1 MIDLLQIRP
10 EDNVAVALKFLKQGT
25 KAVLPPQTMTV
36 AEDIPAGH
44 KMALRP
50 IAVGAKVIKY
60 GSSIGAATQP
70 IRRGAWVHTHNLRT
84 RLQADLNYTYEPVE
98 FPPPAVREE
107 RSFAGYRRADGSVGI
122 RNELWIIPTVGCIN
136 GQCEK
141 IASLAREKFKTEI
154 ETGRIDGV
162 YAFPHPY
169 GCSQLGVD
177 LASTQKILAG
187 LVKHPNAGGVLV
199 VGLGCE
205 NNQLSEFKELCYDH
219 RPPAASDNDRLR
231 FLFMQEVEEE
241 IDTGLALLTE
251 LKDYA
256 SSYRREAVPVSA
268 LKLGLKCGGSDGFS
282 GITGNPL
289 VGRVTDL
296 LLAAGGTG
304 VLTEV
309 PEMFGAETLLMNR
322 ACDQRVFKR
331 IVELIDGFK
340 AYFLRNGQDIYENPS
355 PGNKA
360 GGITTLEEK
369 SLGCTEKGGAGMIV
383 DVLDYGNRLRVPGL
397 NLLAGPGNDLVSTTA
412 LTAAGVQLI
421 LFTTGRGTPLGAP
434 APTLKIATNSA
445 LARKKRNWIDF
456 DAGRLLTGEDLDDLA
471 QELFSFILQ
480 LASGERKSRNE
491 ENEDRAIAI
500 FKNGVI
506 L

>member
-1 MIDLLQIRP
+1 MIP
-10 EDNVAVALKFLKQGT
+10 
-25 KAVLPPQTMTV
+25 V

-44 KMALRP
+44 KIALRP
-50 IAVGAKVIKY
+50 IAAGAKVIKY
-60 GSSIGAATQP
+60 GAPIGVATRP
-70 IRRGAWVHTHNLRT
+70 IRRGSWVHTHNLKT
-84 RLQADLNYTYEPVE
+84 QLQADLNYTYEPVS
-98 FPPPAVREE
+98 FSPPTAGEE
-107 RSFAGYRRADGSVGI
+107 RSFLGYHRGDGKVGI

-136 GQCEK
+136 RQCEK
-141 IASLAREKFKTEI
+141 IAALARERFKAEI
-154 ETGRIDGV
+154 DAGRLDGV

-169 GCSQLGVD
+169 GCSQLGDD
-177 LASTQKILAG
+177 LTYTQKILAG
-187 LVKHPNAGGVLV
+187 LVQHPNAGGVLIV
-199 VGLGCE
+199 ALGCE
-205 NNQLSEFKELCYDH
+205 NNQLNDFKQFCYGH
-219 RPPAASDNDRLR
+219 RSPTVSDQDRLR
-231 FLFMQEVEEE
+231 FLVMQEVEDE
-241 IDTGLALLTE
+241 IEAGLALLTE

-256 SSYRREAVPVSA
+256 SSYQREAVPVSS
-268 LKLGLKCGGSDGFS
+268 LKIGLKCGGSDGFS

-322 ACDQRVFKR
+322 ARDQSVFER
-331 IVELIDGFK
+331 IVELINDFK
-340 AYFLRNGQDIYENPS
+340 AYFLRNGQEIYENPS
-355 PGNKA
+355 PGNRE

-369 SLGCTEKGGAGMIV
+369 SLGCIEKGGAGMIV
-383 DVLDYGNRLRVPGL
+383 DVLDYGDRLRVPGL
-397 NLLAGPGNDLVSTTA
+397 NLLAGPGNDPVSTTA
-412 LTAAGVQLI
+412 LAAAGVQLI

-434 APTLKIATNSA
+434 VPTIKIATNSA

-456 DAGRLLTGEDLDDLA
+456 DAGRLLAGENLDNLA
-471 QELFSFILQ
+471 QELFAAILQ

-491 ENEDRAIAI
+491 ENEDRTIAI